1 MLLPIVGTFF
11 RPAGKII
18 LQELASGASLEL
30 VPEPDNPYDANAV
43 RVMVKASFLPAIGT
57 PGLQTALEGYGLDPE
72 EVLTRDFFLG
82 YIAKTHTQ
90 HATPGPATL
99 SFAADGKP
107 QAAI

>member
-11 RPAGKII
+11 RPAGKAM

-30 VPEPDNPYDANAV
+30 VPEPDNPYDANAIKVMV
-43 RVMVKASFLPAIGT
+43 RVSALPRADT
-57 PGLQTALEGYGLDPE
+57 EGLQAAVEGYGLDLA
-72 EVLTRDFFLG
+72 VLLSQDFFLG